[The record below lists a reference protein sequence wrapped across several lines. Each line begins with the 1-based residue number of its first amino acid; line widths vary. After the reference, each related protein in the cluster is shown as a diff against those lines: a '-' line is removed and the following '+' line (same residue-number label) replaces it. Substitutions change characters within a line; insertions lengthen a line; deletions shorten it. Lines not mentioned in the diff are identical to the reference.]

1 MELKTQPFMLNIGP
15 HHPST
20 HGVFR
25 MRVTLDGEVIV
36 DLEPVFGYLHRG
48 VEKLAEGR
56 TYTQNIPFTDRL
68 DYIASMINNF
78 AYVRAVEKL
87 AGIKVPERA
96 EYLRVIMAELMR
108 IARHLL
114 GIGFLTNDLGAMMTP
129 LLYMWRE
136 REKIVDLFEMVCG
149 QRQTYNYMRIGGVS
163 HDIPPEF
170 LPAVKKF
177 LKEMPSFIDEYDQ
190 LLAENEVL
198 LARTKGV
205 GILSADLAINCSV
218 SGPMLRASGVKWDIR
233 KADPYSVYDRFD
245 FDIPTATSGDTYDRY
260 RVRIEEMRQ
269 SIRIIE
275 QAIEQLPRGEICA
288 EVTTLVRPPKGDAYA
303 RIEASTGE
311 LGFYLVSDG
320 SIAPYR
326 YRVRSPELLNLTVLR
341 DISIGWKIA
350 DLIVIFGSIDIAL
363 AEVDR

>member
-1 MELKTQPFMLNIGP
+1 MELKTQPFILNIGP
-15 HHPST
+15 QHPST

-48 VEKLAEGR
+48 IEKLAEGR
-56 TYTQNIPFTDRL
+56 TYTQNIPFTDRF
-68 DYIASMINNF
+68 DYIASMMNNL
-78 AYVRAVEKL
+78 AYVLALEKL

-114 GIGFLTNDLGAMMTP
+114 AVGFLTNDLGAMMTP

-136 REKIVDLFEMVCG
+136 REKIVDLFDMVCG
-149 QRQTYNYMRIGGVS
+149 QRLTYNYMRIGGVS

-170 LPAVKKF
+170 VPPLKKF
-177 LKEMPSFIDEYDQ
+177 LKEMPGFIDEYDQ
-190 LLAENEVL
+190 FLKENEII
-198 LARTKGV
+198 LARTKGI
-205 GILSADLAINCSV
+205 GIIPADMAINCSC
-218 SGPMLRASGVKWDIR
+218 SGPTLRASGVKWDIR
-233 KADPYSVYDRFD
+233 KADPYCVYDRFN
-245 FDIPTATSGDTYDRY
+245 FDIPIGTIGDVYDRY

-269 SIRIIE
+269 SVRILE
-275 QAIEQLPRGEICA
+275 QALEQLPAGEICDK
-288 EVTTLVRPPKGDAYA
+288 VPNLLRPPKGEAYA

-326 YRVRSPELLNLTVLR
+326 FRVRSPELLNLTVLR
-341 DISIGWKIA
+341 EISIGWKIA
-350 DLIVIFGSIDIAL
+350 DLIAIFGSIDIAL
-363 AEVDR
+363 GEVDR